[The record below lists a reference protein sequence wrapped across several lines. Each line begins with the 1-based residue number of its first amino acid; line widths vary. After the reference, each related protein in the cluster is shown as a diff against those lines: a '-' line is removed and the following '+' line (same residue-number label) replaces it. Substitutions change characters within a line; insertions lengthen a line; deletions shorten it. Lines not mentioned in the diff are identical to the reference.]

1 MIRQRLGFF
10 IKPHLFDQR
19 LELEY
24 KTLNRTKGYQF
35 WVDSHANDFVPL
47 LSTQFFVQS
56 NMHNGKLIL
65 NGSRSRMNST
75 SNSGDSLTFS
85 SVNQIKFCFEGSCS
99 EPGLSVTISSRK
111 TPRVKQKIR
120 DELNQ
125 VRDYNSKTK
134 RLSAK
139 RQRLDSL
146 NEITGLGLFV
156 RFF

>member
-99 EPGLSVTISSRK
+99 EPGLPVTIPSRK
-111 TPRVKQKIR
+111 TS
-120 DELNQ
+120 EW
-125 VRDYNSKTK
+125 SKK
-134 RLSAK
+134 YAMSWIK
-139 RQRLDSL
+139 S
-146 NEITGLGLFV
+146 EITIQRQNGCQPSDNV
-156 RFF
+156 SIVWMKSPD